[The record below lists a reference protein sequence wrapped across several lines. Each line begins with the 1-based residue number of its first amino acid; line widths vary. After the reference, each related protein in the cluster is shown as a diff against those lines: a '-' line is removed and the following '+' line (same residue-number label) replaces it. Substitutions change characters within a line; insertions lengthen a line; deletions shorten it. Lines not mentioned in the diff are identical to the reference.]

1 VFGSAWN
8 HVGPYCRRWA
18 HDPHRWDLPLRKKS
32 RPRKPRHDWDGH
44 ADVGVILFLIAMI
57 FAVAWGI
64 FNPGGFL

>member
-8 HVGPYCRRWA
+8 HVGPYARRWA
-18 HDPHRWDLPLRKKS
+18 HDPHRWDVVLRRQA
-32 RPRKPRHDWDGH
+32 RPPKPRDWEGH
-44 ADVGVILFLIAMI
+44 ADVGVILLLVALL